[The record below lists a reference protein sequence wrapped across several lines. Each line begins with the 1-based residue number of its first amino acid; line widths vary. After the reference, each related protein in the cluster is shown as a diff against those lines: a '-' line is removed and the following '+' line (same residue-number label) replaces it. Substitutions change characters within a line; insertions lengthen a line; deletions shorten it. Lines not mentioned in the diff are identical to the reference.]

1 MEEKEVIKQFQRMR
15 IKWLIFSS
23 INFIVLLALV
33 DLMNSLQGNARIY
46 AVFGMMIS
54 CIPWIAYTFTSY
66 YCPKCGAPPLG
77 SGGITINPDEC
88 LSCGARLRN

>member
-1 MEEKEVIKQFQRMR
+1 LEEKEVSKQFQRMR

-23 INFIVLLALV
+23 INVIVLLSMIG
-33 DLMNSLQGNARIY
+33 LMNSLQGNARTY

-54 CIPWIAYTFTSY
+54 VIPWMAYTLTCY

-77 SGGITINPDEC
+77 NGGVTINPDEC